1 MGVLGTYFSLGKELG
16 GIVADDVKRA
26 VTPKAREPKQPP
38 PRLTTLLWPRNG
50 DTRTDRGEKE
60 VAYRG
65 TWYGSAGHSEG
76 QSTYTER
83 MVPGPPWSPDEQQ
96 RATKQ
101 ARERQ
106 ARQSKGRAGR

>member
-1 MGVLGTYFSLGKELG
+1 MGIFQTYVNLGKELG

-26 VTPKAREPKQPP
+26 ATPKPKEPKQPP
-38 PRLTTLLWPRNG
+38 PRMTTLLWPRNG
-50 DTRTDRGEKE
+50 DTRTDRGDKE

-65 TWYGSAGHSEG
+65 TWYGPEGHSEG

-83 MVPGPPWSPDEQQ
+83 MVPGPPWSPDEQK
-96 RATKQ
+96 RATRQ

-106 ARQSKGRAGR
+106 GRSGR